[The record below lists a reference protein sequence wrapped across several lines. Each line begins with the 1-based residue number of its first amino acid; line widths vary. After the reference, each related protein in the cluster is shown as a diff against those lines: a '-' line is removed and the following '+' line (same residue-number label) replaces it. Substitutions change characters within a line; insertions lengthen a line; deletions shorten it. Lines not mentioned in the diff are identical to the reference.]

1 MAGFAKAFDAV
12 TDAASTAWGFAMH
25 FSNSSP
31 DQPKVDVS
39 GDRSLQTLDL
49 HPSRRNPL
57 EDSLNGMFA
66 GMVKSGETIL
76 ENWMKRD
83 GEDVEVFEQF
93 CLLASELVSNTA
105 FGKNCMEANNK
116 SPHMGWVVKKN
127 DAFESKKHE
136 QSKTLEELFR
146 KGFPGK
152 PFATNQESEKNNK
165 YSNEEIAHEC
175 MAFCFVGCTATA
187 SILGWMVHMLSRDK
201 NLQERARKEVIEI
214 FGCEYINPEGIEK
227 LTVIDKILED
237 CARLYPLVPFKL
249 KVSNGNAEEQ
259 PDGDKRNPTVFHFG
273 HGRGAWL
280 GWNFAKLEAKVVL
293 SMILRRF
300 VFTLS
305 PAYNHSPVRGFTV
318 TPKHGIRVILQVRR
332 EESKTVKIIKTVGI
346 VAGVAAAAWGISKL
360 LGPDEP
366 VPKPEEGKKVKMM
379 KNPGRPHEL
388 IARSP
393 FEETPAQRFKRNR
406 ELAKAEK
413 LAKRALGIK

>member
-1 MAGFAKAFDAV
+1 MAGFAKAFGAV
-12 TDAASTAWGFAMH
+12 TDAASTAWGLAKH
-25 FSNSSP
+25 LSNSSP
-31 DQPKVDVS
+31 DQPK

-49 HPSRRNPL
+49 HPSHRNPL

-76 ENWMKRD
+76 ESWMKRD

-105 FGKNCMEANNK
+105 FGNNCSKANNK
-116 SPHMGWVVKKN
+116 SPQGWVVKKN
-127 DAFESKKHE
+127 DAIQFKKHE
-136 QSKTLEELFR
+136 QTKTVEEIFWND
-146 KGFPGK
+146 FAGK
-152 PFATNQESEKNNK
+152 LIATNGESEKNKKN
-165 YSNEEIAHEC
+165 SNEEEIVEEC
-175 MAFCFVGCTATA
+175 KAFCYVGCTATA
-187 SILGWMVHMLSRDK
+187 SLLGWAIHMLSRDK
-201 NLQERARKEVIEI
+201 TLQERARNEVIEI
-214 FGCEYINPEGIEK
+214 FGCGDPNPEGIEK

-249 KVSNGNAEEQ
+249 KVTNGNAEEQ
-259 PDGDKRNPTVFHFG
+259 PDKDKRNPVVFQFG

-280 GWNFAKLEAKVVL
+280 GFNFAKLEAKVVL

-305 PAYNHSPVRGFTV
+305 PAYIHSPVRGFTV
-318 TPKHGIRVILQVRR
+318 TPKHGIRVILHVRR
-332 EESKTVKIIKTVGI
+332 EESKTIKIIKTVGI
-346 VAGVAAAAWGISKL
+346 VAGVAVAAWGITKL

-379 KNPGRPHEL
+379 KNPGRPHES
-388 IARSP
+388 IARNP
-393 FEETPAQRFKRNR
+393 FEETPAQRFRRNR

-413 LAKRALGIK
+413 LAKHALGIN